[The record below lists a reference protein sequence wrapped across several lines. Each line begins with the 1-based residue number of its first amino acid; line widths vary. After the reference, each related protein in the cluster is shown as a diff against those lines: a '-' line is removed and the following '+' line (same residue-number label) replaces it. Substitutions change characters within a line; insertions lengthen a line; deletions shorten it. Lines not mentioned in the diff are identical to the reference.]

1 MAIENKYSRIV
12 LKLTGESFGGEKRT
26 LIDHTAVSHIA
37 HGIKTLLE
45 DTGVQLAIV
54 NGGGNLYRGRDH
66 KDSSMVDPAQLDY
79 IGMLSTI
86 MNALALQHELR
97 ALSVETRVMSSL
109 RTDQACEPYIRLRAI
124 HFLEKGYPVI
134 FAGGTGSPFF
144 TTDSAAAFKA
154 GEINAKAVLKATN
167 VDGIFDSDPK
177 QNPDAKQFSTITF
190 SQALSQNLTVM
201 DGTAFAYCQ
210 ARKIPIIVF
219 NANDF
224 GNVARIVRGEKIG
237 TLVTP
242 D

>member
-1 MAIENKYSRIV
+1 MPIENKYPRIV
-12 LKLTGESFGGEKRT
+12 LKLTGESFGGEKRI
-26 LIDHTAVSHIA
+26 LIDHTAVSQIA
-37 HGIKTLLE
+37 LGIRALLQ

-79 IGMLSTI
+79 IGMFATI

-97 ALSVETRVMSSL
+97 VLNVESRVMSSL
-109 RTDQACEPYIRLRAI
+109 RTDQACEPYLRLRAI
-124 HFLEKGYPVI
+124 HLLEKGYPVI

-154 GEINAKAVLKATN
+154 GEVNAQAVLKATN
-167 VDGIFDSDPK
+167 VDGVYDSDPNT
-177 QNPDAKQFSTITF
+177 NPKAKQFTTITF
-190 SQALSQNLTVM
+190 SEALSRNLTVM
-201 DGTAFAYCQ
+201 DATAFAYCQ
-210 ARKIPIIVF
+210 TRKIPIIVF
-219 NANDF
+219 NANDI